1 MDAAWQANANHG
13 FQGKQRVLAEES
25 SSPPPPNAP
34 EWTIRRGYKPATP
47 EPQPPPPPPLESD
60 PQPR

>member
-1 MDAAWQANANHG
+1 MYAARQASANHG

-25 SSPPPPNAP
+25 SSPPPSNAP

-47 EPQPPPPPPLESD
+47 EP
-60 PQPR
+60 